1 MQLTFLERR
10 FGSDLALCVYMK
22 RLRSTCRCDVSTLA
36 ESWMIMHSCA
46 YMRPSGTPSIR
57 QNRMHRVAAGVGS
70 YGGAGPREVD
80 ARYLWG
86 TWEVEQC
93 HQFGARSPLAG
104 CDRA

>member
-1 MQLTFLERR
+1 
-10 FGSDLALCVYMK
+10 
-22 RLRSTCRCDVSTLA
+22 
-36 ESWMIMHSCA
+36 
-46 YMRPSGTPSIR
+46 
-57 QNRMHRVAAGVGS
+57 VAAGVGP

-104 CDRA
+104 CDRAEVMLAGLRRSGGFADGVRGCPWDGPPKMPVCTDR